1 MSTVMHPSEYQCRRC
16 GTCCCKGGP
25 ALHVQDE
32 TLVTSGKILLKDLCT
47 IREGEPA
54 FDNIRG
60 VVSPAP
66 SDIIKIKG
74 VSDTDATCRFLNQ
87 ETVGCT
93 IYEHR
98 PAECRV
104 LTCWD
109 TQAIMA
115 MYDQDRL
122 TRGRLLSRL
131 PGLFDLV
138 DEHQH
143 RCGYPRVAEL
153 ATAIK
158 SGKMGGTATEELLGM
173 VRYDQSLR
181 QVTVERSRLDPSLLD
196 FLFGRPLAET
206 LRRFQIK
213 MIRNGPRITLVPAF

>member
-1 MSTVMHPSEYQCRRC
+1 MSTASHPSEYQCRRC

-74 VSDTDATCRFLNQ
+74 VSDKDATCRFLNQ

-98 PAECRV
+98 PVECRV

-122 TRGRLLSRL
+122 TRARLLSRL

-138 DEHQH
+138 GEHQH
-143 RCGYPRVAEL
+143 RCGYRRVAEL
-153 ATAIK
+153 AAAIK
-158 SGKMGGTATEELLGM
+158 NGDEGGGTAEELLAM
-173 VRYDQSLR
+173 IRYDQSLR
-181 QVTVERSRLDPSLLD
+181 QVTVERSRLDPALLD
-196 FLFGRPLAET
+196 FLFGRPMTET
-206 LRRFQIK
+206 LPRFQVK
-213 MIRNGPRITLVPAF
+213 MSRNGSRITIVPAF

>member
-93 IYEHR
+93 IYDHR

-109 TQAIMA
+109 TQAIMM

-122 TRGRLLSRL
+122 TRSRLLSRL

-138 DEHQH
+138 GEHQH
-143 RCGYPRVAEL
+143 RCAYPRVAEL

-158 SGKMGGTATEELLGM
+158 NRKMGGTAAKELLGM

-206 LRRFQIK
+206 LRRFQVKI
-213 MIRNGPRITLVPAF
+213 IRNGPRITIVPAF